1 LSNVK
6 YFKYLFG
13 PVPSRRFGLSLGVD
27 LVPRK
32 TCTLNCVF
40 CEVGPTTCLT
50 IDRKEYVPTSEVK
63 RELTQWRAGGGKADV
78 VSVTGSGEPT
88 LHTGFGDILA
98 FVKNKIGIKSVLLTN
113 STLLYLPD
121 VRRSAAS
128 ADIVKVTLSA
138 WDEDSFRKISRPHP
152 DLRFASLLEGLQLFR
167 QEYSGTIWMEV
178 FIVPGIN
185 SDLEQVKAIAQL
197 ARTIRPD
204 KIQLNTAVRPTT
216 ESRVG
221 AVSELFLHEISVL
234 FEPKAEVIAKFSGKD
249 SGKRN
254 VAPSSPKSPVAS
266 HREGLRRVPHRCLAV
281 CRGVLHQGAILA
293 MLKRR
298 PCTAED
304 VASAFPLDIA
314 ETQKILWEM
323 TEQKL
328 IRMESRNGDEYFIG
342 RE

>member
-1 LSNVK
+1 MKIAGGNCS
-6 YFKYLFG
+6 YKYLFG

-50 IDRKEYVPTSEVK
+50 IDRKEYIPTSEVE
-63 RELTQWRAGGGKADV
+63 RELTEWCAGPASPKRSEASGGKADV

-98 FVKNKIGIKSVLLTN
+98 FIKNKIRIKSVLLTN

-138 WDEDSFRKISRPHP
+138 WDEDSFRKIARPHP
-152 DLRFASLLEGLQLFR
+152 DLCFALFLEGLQLFR
-167 QEYSGTIWMEV
+167 REYSGTIWMEV
-178 FIVPGIN
+178 FIVPGMN
-185 SDLEQVKAIAQL
+185 SDLEQVKAIAKL
-197 ARTIRPD
+197 ARTIHPD
-204 KIQLNTAVRPTT
+204 RIQLNTAVRPTA

-221 AVSELFLHEISVL
+221 AMPEHFLNEISVL
-234 FEPKAEVIAKFSGKD
+234 FEPKAEVIAKFTGTGSGKENID
-249 SGKRN
+249 QS
-254 VAPSSPKSPVAS
+254 
-266 HREGLRRVPHRCLAV
+266 
-281 CRGVLHQGAILA
+281 AILA

-298 PCTAED
+298 PCTADD
-304 VASAFPLDIA
+304 VASAFSLDIND
-314 ETQKILWEM
+314 TQAILRKM
-323 TEQKL
+323 VAGKM
-328 IRMESRNGDEYFIG
+328 IRKEIRNGDEYFIG

>member
-1 LSNVK
+1 MTKINKAKQS
-6 YFKYLFG
+6 YQYLFG

-27 LVPRK
+27 LVPHK
-32 TCTLNCVF
+32 TCSLNCVF

-50 IDRKEYVPTSEVK
+50 IDRKEYVPTSEVE
-63 RELTQWRAGGGKADV
+63 RELIQWRAGGGKADV

-88 LHTGFGDILA
+88 LHAKFGDILS
-98 FVKNKIGIKSVLLTN
+98 FIKNKIGIKSVLLTN
-113 STLLYLPD
+113 STLMYLPD

-152 DLRFASLLEGLQLFR
+152 DLRFTSLLEGLQLFR

-185 SDLEQVKAIAQL
+185 SGLEQVKAIAQL

-204 KIQLNTAVRPTT
+204 NIQLNTAVRPTAA
-216 ESRVG
+216 SGVG
-221 AVSELFLHEISVL
+221 TISEVFLHEIKVL
-234 FEPKAEVIAKFSGKD
+234 FEPKAEVIAKFAGKD
-249 SGKRN
+249 SGKGT
-254 VAPSSPKSPVAS
+254 VDQ
-266 HREGLRRVPHRCLAV
+266 E
-281 CRGVLHQGAILA
+281 AILA

-304 VASAFPLDIA
+304 VAVSFSLDIN
-314 ETQKILWEM
+314 ETQVILRKM
-323 TEQKL
+323 VAGKM
-328 IRMESRNGDEYFIG
+328 IRKEIRNGDEYFIG